1 MNIFLM
7 KTINFSDY
15 RLENAIPLNLCVKAK
30 SIAQAQV
37 SILKYL
43 FKDELQNVDSS
54 TLSKLE
60 QISSYSDQ
68 FHEMVS
74 EMNNP
79 KISSVDPKD
88 FGFDNI
94 LIGEVPELDKAKIVV
109 HEAVGEKR
117 KMYVNGKVIIL
128 NKIQTISKRT
138 FKSKIPSLFQI

>member
-1 MNIFLM
+1 MNTYLM
-7 KTINFSDY
+7 ETTNFSDL
-15 RLENAIPLNLCVKAK
+15 RSKDAITLNLCVKAN
-30 SIAQAQV
+30 SMEEAQI
-37 SILKYL
+37 SFLKYL

-74 EMNNP
+74 DMNNLG
-79 KISSVDPKD
+79 KSSVDPSS

-94 LIGEVPELDKAKIVV
+94 SIGEVPELDKAKIVV

-117 KMYVNGKVIIL
+117 KMYVNGKVIIM
-128 NKIQTISKRT
+128 NKIAIISKR
-138 FKSKIPSLFQI
+138 KSKLPSIFQI